1 VNNAK
6 FQGIYNGMTSIC
18 KKVYA
23 AVPINEPWTPSQ
35 VLQEMFR
42 AGSSSD
48 LRMVSGCLNTLVGSG
63 VIVENPRGSFARV
76 AVKPPRTP
84 LRSALDESLPTPP
97 ATKEPIV
104 PVNLPL
110 AASAQTPPEPQSAID
125 KLARLSSRAVDIA
138 TALKQLASDIDSA
151 AIEIEDQIAAKGEDA
166 KKLTQLR
173 ELLKGI
179 G

>member
-1 VNNAK
+1 MNHSK
-6 FQGIYNGMTSIC
+6 FQSIYNGMTSIC

-23 AVPINEPWTPSQ
+23 AVPINSPWTPSM

-42 AGSSSD
+42 AGCSQD
-48 LRMVSGCLNTLVGSG
+48 LRMVSGCLNSLVELGL
-63 VIVENPRGSFARV
+63 VVEMPRGSFVRV

-84 LRSALDESLPTPP
+84 IRSAIDEAHSTPP

-104 PVNLPL
+104 PVT
-110 AASAQTPPEPQSAID
+110 TPPAPSAPQPAPQSAID
-125 KLARLSSRAVDIA
+125 KLARLSGRAVDIA
-138 TALKQLASDIDSA
+138 ALVKHLAADIDSA

>member
-1 VNNAK
+1 MNHAK

-23 AVPINEPWTPSQ
+23 AVPINEPWSAPQ

-42 AGSSSD
+42 AGSSTD
-48 LRMVSGCLNTLVGSG
+48 LRMVSGCLSSLVASN
-63 VIVENPRGSFARV
+63 VVLENPRGSFVRV
-76 AVKPPRTP
+76 PVKPPRTP
-84 LRSALDESLPTPP
+84 LRSALDEAHPTPP
-97 ATKEPIV
+97 ATKDPIV
-104 PVNLPL
+104 PVSMPPIS
-110 AASAQTPPEPQSAID
+110 SAQTTPEPQSAID

-138 TALKQLASDIDSA
+138 TSLKQLAADIDSA

>member
-1 VNNAK
+1 MNHSK

-23 AVPINEPWTPSQ
+23 AVPINESWTPSQ

-42 AGSSSD
+42 CGSSSD
-48 LRMVSGCLNTLVGSG
+48 LRMVSGCLNTLVGSN

-76 AVKPPRTP
+76 PVKPPRTP
-84 LRSALDESLPTPP
+84 LRSAMDEAHPTPP
-97 ATKEPIV
+97 PTKDPIV
-104 PVNLPL
+104 PVTFSPSVSSPKSEPL
-110 AASAQTPPEPQSAID
+110 SAID

-138 TALKQLASDIDSA
+138 SALKQLATDIDSA

>member
-1 VNNAK
+1 MNHSK
-6 FQGIYNGMTSIC
+6 FQSIYNGLTSIC

-23 AVPINEPWTPSQ
+23 AVPINSPWTPSL

-42 AGSSSD
+42 AGCSQD
-48 LRMVSGCLNTLVGSG
+48 LRMVSGCLNSLVELGL
-63 VIVENPRGSFARV
+63 VVEMPRGSFVRV

-84 LRSALDESLPTPP
+84 LRAALDEAHPTPP
-97 ATKEPIV
+97 ATKDPIV
-104 PVNLPL
+104 PVTLPL

-138 TALKQLASDIDSA
+138 TALKQLAADIDSA